1 MRTLSTFSYT
11 RSMTLDIEPAEPRSR
26 SDQIAQILEDQILT
40 GRFSPGARL
49 DEASLAEEHKV
60 SRTPIREAF
69 HRLAQSGLVVQQ
81 PRRGVFVRIS
91 SPVEILEMFEV
102 MAELEA
108 VCGRLAAKRATEAAI
123 EELRE
128 VNAECHAACD
138 AGDIDRYYLKNGV
151 FHHLIYALSGNRF
164 LEQEA
169 SRLHRRLK
177 PYRRMQLFLRGRLQQ
192 SMDEHESIVEAISA
206 GAPERAAELLRDH
219 VAVQGEKFHHVMSH
233 LEQQG

>member
-1 MRTLSTFSYT
+1 MKS
-11 RSMTLDIEPAEPRSR
+11 DIDPLEQRSR
-26 SDQIAQILEDQILT
+26 SDQIAQTLEDQILT
-40 GRFSPGARL
+40 GRFAPGARL
-49 DEASLAEEHKV
+49 DEASLAEEHNV

-81 PRRGVFVRIS
+81 PRRGVFVRVS

-108 VCGRLAAKRATEAAI
+108 ACGRLAARRATDADIA
-123 EELRE
+123 ELRQ
-128 VNAECHAACD
+128 AEIECRAACD
-138 AGDIDRYYLKNGV
+138 AGDIDLYYLKNGI
-151 FHHLIYALSGNRF
+151 FHHLLYAQSGNGY

-192 SMDEHESIVEAISA
+192 SMDEHAAIVGAISA
-206 GAPERAAELLRDH
+206 GDATQAAALLRDH

-233 LEQQG
+233 LPKT